1 MTTSALRSE
10 HKSWDGWNGAVP
22 LAMPGRLGALQGWKG
37 HGLPRSLFI
46 EPWSGAGS
54 SSWVCRGRGGGGKER
69 EEREGRR
76 REKKKNLT
84 QKPQGIFCLFRILGR
99 EKIATVIQ
107 SILDNNS
114 LFTVCMQRWQAGSA
128 VRGTGMRNSPGALRL
143 RRRRR
148 RRRAGAEEGTALQW
162 GEPAWRA
169 EPHSCTQSKPGRE
182 AACSAQLVYCAPQLV
197 PAWVLLYQTKT
208 GGNPPSVQS

>member
-1 MTTSALRSE
+1 MESPWTAQVPVHRALE
-10 HKSWDGWNGAVP
+10 
-22 LAMPGRLGALQGWKG
+22 
-37 HGLPRSLFI
+37 
-46 EPWSGAGS
+46 
-54 SSWVCRGRGGGGKER
+54 RGRELVVGLSGSWRWWEGKGRERGKEKR
-69 EEREGRR
+69 K
-76 REKKKNLT
+76 KKKNLT

>member
-1 MTTSALRSE
+1 M
-10 HKSWDGWNGAVP
+10 GW
-22 LAMPGRLGALQGWKG
+22 L
-37 HGLPRSLFI
+37 
-46 EPWSGAGS
+46 EWSGALGHAWKVGS
-54 SSWVCRGRGGGGKER
+54 TPGMERPWTAQVPVHRALERGRELVVGLSGSWRWWEGKGRERGKEK
-69 EEREGRR
+69 GK
-76 REKKKNLT
+76 KKKNLT

-197 PAWVLLYQTKT
+197 PARVLLYQTKT

>member
-1 MTTSALRSE
+1 ME
-10 HKSWDGWNGAVP
+10 VV
-22 LAMPGRLGALQGWKG
+22 GRKG
-37 HGLPRSLFI
+37 KR
-46 EPWSGAGS
+46 
-54 SSWVCRGRGGGGKER
+54 ER
-69 EEREGRR
+69 EEEGK
-76 REKKKNLT
+76 KKKNLT

-143 RRRRR
+143 RRR